1 MLSKIE
7 NLKRIEE
14 SGIVAVVR
22 AENPDQALK
31 IAEAVKAGGIQ
42 AIEITMTV
50 PGAIDVIK
58 KLTEIY
64 NNNEI
69 LIGAGSVLDAE
80 TARICLLAGAEY
92 IVSPTLD
99 VETIKLCNRYQKIV
113 MPGAMSVT
121 EVLRAMEAGAD
132 IVKIFPATLFG
143 PKIIKA
149 IKGPLPQAP
158 LLPTGGVSVDNV
170 AEWIKAGSFA
180 VGVGDALTA
189 GAKRG
194 DYEEVTETAKEF
206 IKRIKA
212 TREEMRM

>member
-1 MLSKIE
+1 M
-7 NLKRIEE
+7 
-14 SGIVAVVR
+14 
-22 AENPDQALK
+22 
-31 IAEAVKAGGIQ
+31 
-42 AIEITMTV
+42 
-50 PGAIDVIK
+50 
-58 KLTEIY
+58 
-64 NNNEI
+64 
-69 LIGAGSVLDAE
+69 
-80 TARICLLAGAEY
+80 
-92 IVSPTLD
+92 SPTLD
-99 VETIKLCNRYQKIV
+99 VETIKSCNRYQKIV

-121 EVLRAMEAGAD
+121 EVLRVMEAGAD

-149 IKGPLPQAP
+149 IKGPLPQAA

-194 DYEEVTETAKEF
+194 DYEEVTKTAKEF